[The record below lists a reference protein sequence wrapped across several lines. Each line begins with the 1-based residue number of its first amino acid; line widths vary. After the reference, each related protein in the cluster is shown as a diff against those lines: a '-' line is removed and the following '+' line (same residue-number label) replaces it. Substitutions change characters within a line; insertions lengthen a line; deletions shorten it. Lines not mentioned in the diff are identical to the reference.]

1 MHRIPSKSDSFL
13 GRIALEKQRLEAE
26 IARTKPGP
34 ALNALKQKLRQLDVA
49 AHLDDWLSSPG
60 LQSPR

>member
-1 MHRIPSKSDSFL
+1 MQRLPSKSGSFVD
-13 GRIALEKQRLEAE
+13 RIALEKQRLEAE
-26 IARTKPGP
+26 IAQAEPGR

-49 AHLDDWLSSPG
+49 AHVDEWLSSPG